1 MRNRIPYIFLLL
13 AISLRLAAV
22 DYTVSITTN
31 ACGNTQTYTIL
42 EGEQMVLHAHPIAG
56 YTFSQWS
63 DGNTDNPRIVTITSD
78 VSYAAEFVATSVST
92 TYDVTVYADGCT
104 PKVIP
109 VAEGEQIMLNAHAK
123 SGYTF
128 SQWSDGNTDNPR
140 MAIIN
145 ADATFV
151 AQFQESDKPAPEG
164 QYTIT
169 VKTEGCSTELTQNV
183 SAGTEVKLYAH
194 PNECNYFFSWSDGN
208 TDNPRTVIVDGDATY
223 TANFAPSKYIITFV
237 NWDNSE
243 LYKADFDYG
252 TTPVYGGAVPTKP
265 ADAQYTYTFD
275 SWSPNIH
282 PVQGDDVYTAVF
294 SKTVNQ
300 YTVTFNNW
308 DGTPLATYQ
317 VEYGQTPEYSGELPT
332 KAATDEYTYTFSAWT
347 PAIVAVNANVT
358 YTAEFVE
365 EGKIGPTWQIL
376 YTSSDGDVVTPYKT
390 DVFGANIVSNT
401 YQDGQGVI
409 TFDGPVTSIGEY
421 AFHYCIYL
429 TSVNLPESV
438 TSIGYGVFYH
448 CESLTSITI
457 PNSVTSIGEEAFA
470 GCAALSSITIPN
482 SVTTIGKTAFRVCG
496 LRSITIPNSVESLG
510 SSAFLRCPHLT
521 SVTIGNGIKS
531 IGVNTFGGCAALT
544 SVTIGSGV
552 TSIGENAF
560 QACSSLTSITI
571 PESVTSIGNSAFSG
585 CDNLK
590 TVYVKAQEPPV
601 LGE

>member
-1 MRNRIPYIFLLL
+1 VP
-13 AISLRLAAV
+13 
-22 DYTVSITTN
+22 
-31 ACGNTQTYTIL
+31 
-42 EGEQMVLHAHPIAG
+42 
-56 YTFSQWS
+56 
-63 DGNTDNPRIVTITSD
+63 NPFNQ
-78 VSYAAEFVATSVST
+78 FV
-92 TYDVTVYADGCT
+92 
-104 PKVIP
+104 
-109 VAEGEQIMLNAHAK
+109 
-123 SGYTF
+123 
-128 SQWSDGNTDNPR
+128 
-140 MAIIN
+140 
-145 ADATFV
+145 
-151 AQFQESDKPAPEG
+151 
-164 QYTIT
+164 
-169 VKTEGCSTELTQNV
+169 
-183 SAGTEVKLYAH
+183 
-194 PNECNYFFSWSDGN
+194 SWSDGN
-208 TDNPRTVIVDGDATY
+208 TDNPRVVTVDADATY
-223 TANFAPSKYIITFV
+223 TANFAQSKHTITWL

-243 LYKADFDYG
+243 IYKAEFDYG

-300 YTVTFNNW
+300 YTVTFKNHDGSVLQSTSVAYGETPVYAGTAPTKPATDQYTYTFSGWDKEIASVTGDVVYTAQFEATVNKYTVTFNNW
-308 DGTPLATYQ
+308 DGTPLATYE

-347 PAIVAVNANVT
+347 PAIVAVTGNVT

-365 EGKIGPTWQIL
+365 EGNIGPTWQIL
-376 YTSSDGDVVTPYKT
+376 YTSSDSDVVTPYKT
-390 DVFGANIVSNT
+390 DVFGANIVSNE
-401 YQDGQGVI
+401 YKDGEGVI
-409 TFDGPVTSIGEY
+409 TFDGQVTSIGDSAFWSCESLTSITIPNSVTTIGRVAFANCLFTSITIPNSVTSIGDY

-510 SSAFLRCPHLT
+510 SAAFLLCPHLT

-571 PESVTSIGNSAFSG
+571 PESVTNIGAGAFEG